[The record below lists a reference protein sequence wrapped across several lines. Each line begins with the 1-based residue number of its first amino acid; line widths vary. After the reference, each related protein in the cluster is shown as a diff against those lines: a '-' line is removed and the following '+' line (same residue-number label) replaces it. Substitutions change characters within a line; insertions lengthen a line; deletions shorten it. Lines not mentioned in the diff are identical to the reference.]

1 MTDNPHTKENFRAAL
16 AELCSQYAHLGNR
29 DLVETLTGLAD
40 HLGEPQKPHAAAGGQ
55 FHSEVRR
62 SEAEDKRAKK

>member
-16 AELCSQYAHLGNR
+16 AELCSQYAHLGNK
-29 DLVETLTGLAD
+29 DLAQTLTSLAD
-40 HLGEPQKPHAAAGGQ
+40 HLGAPQEPLRDARD

-62 SEAEDKRAKK
+62 SEDDKRPKK

>member
-16 AELCSQYAHLGNR
+16 AELCSQYAHLGNK
-29 DLVETLTGLAD
+29 DLAQTLTSLAD
-40 HLGEPQKPHAAAGGQ
+40 HLGPQAEHVAGRGGQ

-62 SEAEDKRAKK
+62 SEDDKRPKK

>member
-16 AELCSQYAHLGNR
+16 AELCSQYAHLGNK
-29 DLVETLTGLAD
+29 DLVEMLTSLAD
-40 HLGEPQKPHAAAGGQ
+40 HLGAPQERHAAGGER

-62 SEAEDKRAKK
+62 SEDSRTTKK